1 MVNVWALVASSLA
14 SPDDQGEDWYGW
26 ITNQLGHAMLGV
38 TLGGVVLL
46 LGGGWFWAVTI
57 NTILTGA
64 VETWDLLQSPRDDWP
79 SFRDS
84 LQDLSFWLLGALLAI
99 ALFNNSIAMFLTVV
113 ALSLALAITGIW
125 PRAIRAYKAANGV

>member
-38 TLGGVVLL
+38 TLGGLVLL
-46 LGGGWFWAVTI
+46 LDGGWFWAVCI

-64 VETWDLLQSPRDDWP
+64 VETWDLLQSPRGNWP

-84 LQDLSFWLLGALLAI
+84 LQDLAFWLLGALLAI
-99 ALFNNSIAMFLTVV
+99 ALFNNSIAMFLTVLV
-113 ALSLALAITGIW
+113 LSIGLAATGIW
-125 PRAIRAYKAANGV
+125 PRAIRAYKAANEV